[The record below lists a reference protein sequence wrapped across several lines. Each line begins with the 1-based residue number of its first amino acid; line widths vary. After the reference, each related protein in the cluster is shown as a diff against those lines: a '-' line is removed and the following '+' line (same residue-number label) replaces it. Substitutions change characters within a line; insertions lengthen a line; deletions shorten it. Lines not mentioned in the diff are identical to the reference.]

1 MSTREKIIEAVFY
14 DIREK
19 GFQGTRAD
27 KAVQP
32 LGITKGALY
41 HHFPNKH
48 AIGYSVV
55 DEILAPQYVNHWKAL
70 TSYPG
75 HPIDGIKASISTL
88 KQHYTDNTMR
98 LGCPLNNLIQEMSP
112 IDEGFRKRLQRI
124 VDTMQQYI
132 ADSLRKGQTA
142 GTVRADIDADEV
154 AFFILAS
161 VEGSYSMAKVKQSK
175 SVFFSALSYLE
186 TFLDTLHPNL

>member
-1 MSTREKIIEAVFY
+1 MTTRDKIVEAVFY
-14 DIREK
+14 DIQKK

-41 HHFPNKH
+41 HYFPDKH

-55 DEILAPQYVNHWKAL
+55 DEILAPRYVNNWKMLA
-70 TSYPG
+70 SYPG
-75 HPIDGIKASISTL
+75 HPVDGIKASINAL
-88 KQHYTDNTMR
+88 KNHYTDDTMR

-112 IDEGFRKRLQRI
+112 IDEGFRKRLQHI
-124 VDTMQQYI
+124 VDTMQQDI
-132 ADSLRKGQTA
+132 ADSLRTGQVA
-142 GTVRADIDADEV
+142 GTIRADIDADEV
-154 AFFILAS
+154 AFFILAT

-175 SVFFSALSYLE
+175 SVFFSILSHLE
-186 TFLDTLHPNL
+186 TFLDTLRFT

>member
-1 MSTREKIIEAVFY
+1 MTTRDKIVEAVFY

-27 KAVQP
+27 KVVQP

-55 DEILAPQYVNHWKAL
+55 DEILAPQYINNWKAL
-70 TSYPG
+70 ATYPG
-75 HPIDGIKASISTL
+75 HPIDGIKASINTL
-88 KQHYTDNTMR
+88 KQYYNDNTMR

-124 VDTMQQYI
+124 VDAMQQYI
-132 ADSLRKGQTA
+132 ADSLRNGQAA
-142 GTVRADIDADEV
+142 GTIRADIDADEV
-154 AFFILAS
+154 AFFILATI
-161 VEGSYSMAKVKQSK
+161 EGSYSMAKVKQSK
-175 SVFFSALSYLE
+175 VVFLGILSHLD
-186 TFLDTLHPNL
+186 TFLDTLRSS